1 MNKNEFVK
9 YYWKHYKFL
18 EKQFLDT
25 ERYVAIEKDNYAVYS
40 NEFLNLFVLIC
51 NEYDA
56 ITTEYCNSIKE
67 SKRQLNMLEKNKL
80 LSENI
85 QDFKDLSISTKYKYD
100 NIKIL
105 PFSKFATEKTYEWWQ
120 AYNLVKHKRSNID
133 SETKKPN
140 YYKANLKNVLTALSA
155 LYIILNKFYSENCT
169 SDITNANLFLSSDVF
184 NDFQQQ
190 VDLFL

>member
-155 LYIILNKFYSENCT
+155 LYIILNKFYIEKCT

>member
-1 MNKNEFVK
+1 MDGNEFVK

-56 ITTEYCNSIKE
+56 ITAEYCNSIKE
-67 SKRQLNMLEKNKL
+67 STRPLNMVEKNEL
-80 LSENI
+80 LCENI
-85 QDFKDLSISTKYKYD
+85 NGFKDLSISTKFKYD
-100 NIKIL
+100 SIKIL
-105 PFSKFATEKTYEWWQ
+105 PFSKYKKDMTYDWWQ

-133 SETKKPN
+133 SDTKKPN

-155 LYIILNKFYSENCT
+155 LYIFLNKFYIERCSLGTVNP
-169 SDITNANLFLSSDVF
+169 DFVLNSDVF
-184 NDFQQQ
+184 NDFQQ
-190 VDLFL
+190 

>member
-105 PFSKFATEKTYEWWQ
+105 PFSKFVTEKTYEWWQ
-120 AYNLVKHKRSNID
+120 AYNFVKHKRSNID

-155 LYIILNKFYSENCT
+155 LYIILNKFYIEKCT
-169 SDITNANLFLSSDVF
+169 LDTVNPNFVLNSDVF

-190 VDLFL
+190 VDL